1 MNRIKTRKALN
12 LEYRKY
18 KPKRSEVNSFRTEL
32 KACLVSIKEAEE
44 AKKIG
49 EEFIKQPINK
59 FLSNTFYK
67 NHLINT
73 KDRIDLAIYKGK
85 DVKSDVGVIL
95 ELKQPSNKSEY
106 LTETSLNKKAL
117 QELLW
122 YYLNERIDCNNN
134 SIKHLIATNG
144 YTWFLFKSEDFY
156 NYFYKNKSLIKEYK
170 SFKEGLKDSSKTELF
185 YKEIASK
192 YIAEVEDKLPFVYL
206 DFTKKSLESYSDPE
220 LNTLFKVFSDVNIL
234 GKPFGNDSN
243 ELKKEFYLELLHI
256 IGLKEFKEKGKK
268 LIYRKKKDERNYAS
282 LLENA
287 IFTLE
292 DKDYLKNV
300 KRFNDDKAFNAGLAL
315 CLTWINRILFLKL
328 LESQL
333 LAYHSKAKEYK
344 FLNNEFIRGFD
355 DLNDL
360 FFSALA
366 KKHEDRHPKFKDRYK
381 YIPYLNS
388 SLFEKNDLETETF
401 DISALNDDKL
411 DVFKGTVLK
420 EPNGKRLKGKLS
432 TLDYLFKFL
441 DAFDFAADGSEE
453 ITDDENIKALISA
466 SVLGKIFEKLNGY
479 KEGSFYTPSHITM
492 YMCRETIRKAVTQK
506 FKENENEQIGTYQD
520 LVSYCHDFFKHEDR
534 KRLNDVFRKLKIC
547 DPAVGSGHFLV
558 SALNEIIVIKQELGL
573 LIDAKGKRLSD
584 YDIEIVNDELYI
596 TDEKGF
602 LIEYKPDSNES
613 TRVQHTLFHEKR
625 DIIENSLFGVDI
637 NPNSVKICRL
647 RLWVE
652 LLKNAYYTNDGFLQ
666 TLPNIDINIKCG
678 NSLISRFGLNDDLS
692 KSFKGI
698 DYNFK
703 DYQQAVRQYK
713 ESQSKEEK
721 NNVLA
726 IIKEVKNNF
735 KSTFDSNAISN
746 RQKIVGKYES
756 EKIKQDN
763 LVSLYNEKITKE
775 EKNKLK
781 ELKVAAEK
789 ALEKEKEILN
799 NIMYR
804 NAFEWRF
811 EFPEVLNDKGEYLG
825 FDAVIGNP
833 PYIGIQEIPW
843 DSRRYYET
851 VYKTA
856 VGRFD
861 LYTLFTERA
870 MQIKLPE
877 ACFTYIV
884 PGKFLN
890 NKQFVVARKIV
901 CENHGVTVVKIDD
914 KVFEDAQV
922 DSVIIENYPSV
933 KAKYKAYKITMKEMK
948 LLSETPISNILS
960 DKDIIFRLEI
970 DQKTDDLIAKIEA
983 DTFTVKEI
991 ADVKD
996 GIVAGTIK
1004 DLLYLDRKINNDC
1017 YKLFFGKHLSRYA
1030 ILDTPLWVN
1039 YQPEIMMKEEV
1050 KRKNGKRAGLW
1061 MRDEKIFNREKI
1073 LSRFVA
1079 KEIIATYDNEDRY
1092 YEHTL
1097 HSTHITDKRFKTKYL
1112 LGLYNSR
1119 LFKFYYRK
1127 TNSQGGSLFPQVRI
1141 ASVNKLP
1148 IKLATDSYQ
1157 KQIEKLVDQILS
1169 LKAQEISKDTF
1180 GLEKQIDELVYKV
1193 YGINKNEI
1201 KLIEKE

>member
-18 KPKRSEVNSFRTEL
+18 KPKRSEVNSFRAEL

-59 FLSNTFYK
+59 FLRNTFYK

-73 KDRIDLAIYKGK
+73 KDRIDLAIYTGK
-85 DVKSDVGVIL
+85 EVKSDVGVIL

-156 NYFYKNKSLIKEYK
+156 NYFYKNTSLVKEYK

-206 DFTKKSLESYSDPE
+206 DFTKKSLESYSDPD

-243 ELKKEFYLELLHI
+243 ELKKEFYQELLHI
-256 IGLKEFKEKGKK
+256 IGLEEFKEKGKK
-268 LIYRKKKDERNYAS
+268 IIYRKKKDERDYAS
-282 LLENA
+282 LLENT

-300 KRFNDDKAFNAGLAL
+300 KRFNEDKAFNAGLAL

-333 LAYHSKAKEYK
+333 LAYHNKAKEYK
-344 FLNNEFIRGFD
+344 FLNNEFINGFD

-366 KKHEDRHPKFKDRYK
+366 KKPEDRHPKFKDRYK

-388 SLFEKNDLETETF
+388 SLFEKNDLETDTF
-401 DISALNDDKL
+401 DISAINDDKI
-411 DVFKGTVLK
+411 DVFKRTILK
-420 EPNGKRLKGKLS
+420 EPNGKRFKGKLS

-453 ITDDENIKALISA
+453 ISDDEDSKTLISA

-492 YMCRETIRKAVTQK
+492 YMCKETLRKAVTQK
-506 FKENENEQIGTYQD
+506 FKENENEQIDNYQD
-520 LVSYCHDFFKHEDR
+520 LISYCHNFFKHEDR
-534 KRLNDVFRKLKIC
+534 KRLNDVFNQLKIC

-558 SALNEIIVIKQELGL
+558 SALNELIVIKQELGL

-596 TDEKGF
+596 TNEKGF

-613 TRVQHTLFHEKR
+613 TRVQHTLFQEKR
-625 DIIENSLFGVDI
+625 AIIENSLFGVDI
-637 NPNSVKICRL
+637 NPISVKICRL

-652 LLKNAYYTNDGFLQ
+652 LLKNAYYTNEGQLQ

-678 NSLISRFGLNDDLS
+678 DSLISRFELDEDLS

-703 DYQQAVRQYK
+703 DYQQAVKRYK
-713 ESQSKEEK
+713 NSQSKEEK

-726 IIKEVKNNF
+726 IIKKVKNNF
-735 KSTFDSNAISN
+735 KSTFDSAAIAD

-763 LVSLYNEKITKE
+763 LVSLYNEKVTKE

-781 ELKVAAEK
+781 ELKEAAEK

-799 NIMYR
+799 NVIYD

-811 EFPEVLNDKGEYLG
+811 EFPEVLNDKGDYLG

-833 PYIGIQEIPW
+833 PYIGIKEIPW
-843 DSRRYYET
+843 DSRRYFET

-856 VGRFD
+856 EGRFD

-870 MQIKLPE
+870 MQIKLPS
-877 ACFTYIV
+877 ASFTYIV

-890 NKQFVVARKIV
+890 NKQFVVAREMV
-901 CENHGVTVVKIDD
+901 CKNHGVTVVKIDD

-922 DSVIIENYPSV
+922 DSVIIENYPS
-933 KAKYKAYKITMKEMK
+933 AKEKYMAYKITMKEME
-948 LLSETPISNILS
+948 LLSETTISNILS
-960 DKDIIFRLEI
+960 DKEIIFRLEI
-970 DQKTDDLIAKIEA
+970 DQKTDDLIAKIEN
-983 DTFTVKEI
+983 DTYRVKQI
-991 ADVKD
+991 AEVKD
-996 GIVAGTIK
+996 GIVAGSIK
-1004 DLLYLDRKINNDC
+1004 DLLFVDNPIDEDSH
-1017 YKLFFGKHLSRYA
+1017 KLYFGKNISRYHLGETS
-1030 ILDTPLWVN
+1030 IWVN
-1039 YQPEIMMKEEV
+1039 YKPSEMMKEEV

-1061 MRDEKIFNREKI
+1061 MRDRQIFDREKI
-1073 LSRFVA
+1073 IYRKVG
-1079 KEIIATYDNEDRY
+1079 KEVIATLGKKGVF
-1092 YEHTL
+1092 YEQTI
-1097 HSTHITDKRFKTKYL
+1097 HSCHVTSKDVSQKFI
-1112 LGLYNSR
+1112 LGLFNSS

-1127 TNSQGGSLFPQVRI
+1127 TNSQGGSIFPQVRI
-1141 ASVNKLP
+1141 SSIENLP
-1148 IKLATDSYQ
+1148 IKITEKNIQ
-1157 KQIEKLVDQILS
+1157 QEIEKIVDQILS
-1169 LKAQEISKDTF
+1169 LKAQDISNDTLD
-1180 GLEKQIDELVYKV
+1180 LEKQIDELVYKV
-1193 YGINKNEI
+1193 YDIDQVEI

>member
-59 FLSNTFYK
+59 FLRNTFYK
-67 NHLINT
+67 DHLINT
-73 KDRIDLAIYKGK
+73 KDRIDLAIYTGK
-85 DVKSDVGVIL
+85 EVKSDVGVIL
-95 ELKQPSNKSEY
+95 ELKQPNNKSEY

-156 NYFYKNKSLIKEYK
+156 NYFYKNTSLVKEYK

-206 DFTKKSLESYSDPE
+206 DFTKKSLESYTDPD

-268 LIYRKKKDERNYAS
+268 LIYRKKKDERDYAS

-300 KRFNDDKAFNAGLAL
+300 KRFNEDKAFNAGLAL

-333 LAYHSKAKEYK
+333 LSYHNKAKEYK
-344 FLNNEFIRGFD
+344 FLNNDFIGGFD

-366 KKHEDRHPKFKDRYK
+366 KKPEDRHPKFKDRYK

-388 SLFEKNDLETETF
+388 SLFEKNDLETDTF
-401 DISALNDDKL
+401 DISALNDDEIE
-411 DVFKGTVLK
+411 VFKGTVLK
-420 EPNGKRLKGKLS
+420 TPNGKRFKGKLS

-453 ITDDENIKALISA
+453 ITDDEDSKALISA

-492 YMCRETIRKAVTQK
+492 YMCKETLRKAVTQK
-506 FKENENEQIGTYQD
+506 FKKNENEQIDTYQD
-520 LVSYCHDFFKHEDR
+520 LISYCHNFFKHEDR
-534 KRLNDVFRKLKIC
+534 KRLNDVFNQLKIC

-558 SALNEIIVIKQELGL
+558 SALNELIVIKHELGL

-596 TDEKGF
+596 TNEKGF

-613 TRVQHTLFHEKR
+613 TRVQHTLFQEKR
-625 DIIENSLFGVDI
+625 AIIENSLFGVDI

-652 LLKNAYYTNDGFLQ
+652 LLKNAYYTNEGQLQ

-678 NSLISRFGLNDDLS
+678 DSLISRFKLDEDLS

-703 DYQQAVRQYK
+703 DYQQAVKQYK
-713 ESQSKEEK
+713 NSQSKEEK

-726 IIKEVKNNF
+726 IIKKVKNNF
-735 KSTFDSNAISN
+735 KSTFDSDAIAD

-763 LVSLYNEKITKE
+763 LVSLYNEKVTKE
-775 EKNKLK
+775 EKNRLK
-781 ELKVAAEK
+781 ELKEAAEK

-799 NIMYR
+799 NVIYE

-811 EFPEVLNDKGEYLG
+811 EFPEVLNDKGDYLG

-856 VGRFD
+856 EGRFD

-870 MQIKLPE
+870 MQIKLPS
-877 ACFTYIV
+877 ASFSYIV

-890 NKQFVVARKIV
+890 NKQFVIAREIV
-901 CENHGVTVVKIDD
+901 CKNHGVTVVKIDD

-922 DSVIIENYPSV
+922 DSVIIENYPETE
-933 KAKYKAYKITMKEMK
+933 AKYKAYKITTKEMG
-948 LLSETPISNILS
+948 LLSETTISNILS
-960 DKDIIFRLEI
+960 DKEIIFRLEI
-970 DQKTDDLIAKIEA
+970 NQKTDDLIAKIEV
-983 DTFTVKEI
+983 DTFAVKQI

-1004 DLLYLDRKINNDC
+1004 DLLYLDSKINNDC
-1017 YKLFFGKHLSRYA
+1017 HKLFFGKHLSRYA
-1030 ILDTPLWVN
+1030 IVDTPLWVN
-1039 YQPEIMMKEEV
+1039 YQPESMMKEEV
-1050 KRKNGKRAGLW
+1050 KRKKGKRAGLW
-1061 MRDEKIFNREKI
+1061 MRDEKIFIREKI
-1073 LSRFVA
+1073 LTRFVA
-1079 KEIIATYDNEDRY
+1079 KEIIATYDNECRY

-1097 HSTHITDKRFKTKYL
+1097 HSTHITDKRFKTKYI

-1148 IKLATDSYQ
+1148 IKLAADSYQ

-1169 LKAQEISKDTF
+1169 LKAQDISKDTF
-1180 GLEKQIDELVYKV
+1180 DLEKKIDGLVYEV
-1193 YGINKNEI
+1193 YGIDKDEI